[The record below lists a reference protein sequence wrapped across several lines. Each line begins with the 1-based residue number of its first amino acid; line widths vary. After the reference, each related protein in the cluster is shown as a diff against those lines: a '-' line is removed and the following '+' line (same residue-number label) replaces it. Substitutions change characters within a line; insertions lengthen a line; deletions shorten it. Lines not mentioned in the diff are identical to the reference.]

1 MKYSI
6 APGMFIYLPIQPY
19 KYISLGCDFVKRSN
33 NSIVSPM
40 TFLKRP
46 AYIFIFYFLFL
57 QVGFASDRG
66 LKALS
71 EKKYDQAYA
80 IFSADLE
87 KKPDDIVALYGLTKL
102 LSLKEFPEYNLEKAY
117 VHLINAKEAYKVL
130 DAKQKKKLVKTEVQ
144 ESNLLAL
151 QELIDAA
158 AFQEAVRA
166 NTVEALEGFLKI
178 HRTSPQLD
186 EALALKKQLEYLH
199 VKKVNTYQAYAEYL
213 KKYPDSDRVT
223 EAKKKYEQLLYH
235 TLTAD
240 GTFLSYKNFIDQY
253 PNSPYLKE
261 ATEKMNVQELKALLK
276 DNNLESY
283 EAFLASNPDSKFRR
297 RVEDS
302 IYARFT
308 SFPSITEYENF
319 ISRYPKN
326 YNIRD
331 AWEKLYLLFNDSGSP
346 ETYEAFKARYPQYT
360 EAHQLEND
368 IELSNFG
375 QKMLNTNF
383 EGFKE
388 DQVDAYITLAAPTE
402 QAVTVLKIRI
412 RPYLEAHQYQ
422 KAIDFLEKYKPY
434 YHYKAYRISSWIE
447 TLRQVKDT
455 FQEKKTVPT
464 YTLN

>member
-1 MKYSI
+1 MKASSV
-6 APGMFIYLPIQPY
+6 PGLNIYLRLRPG
-19 KYISLGCDFVKRSN
+19 KFISLGGVFVKGFNKSMLF
-33 NSIVSPM
+33 PM
-40 TFLKRP
+40 TFQKRS
-46 AYIFIFYFLFL
+46 AFLFICFFLFL
-57 QVGFASDRG
+57 QLGFASDKG

-80 IFSADLE
+80 IFTADLE
-87 KKPDDIVALYGLTKL
+87 KNPDDVVALYGLTKL
-102 LSLKEFPEYNLEKAY
+102 LSLQEFPQYNLEKAY

-130 DAKQKKKLVKTEVQ
+130 DEKKKKRLVKTEVQ
-144 ESNLLAL
+144 EANLLAL
-151 QELIDAA
+151 QEAIDAA
-158 AFQEAVRA
+158 AFREAVRA
-166 NTVEALEGFLKI
+166 NTVEALDGFLKV

-186 EALALKKQLEYLH
+186 EALALRKQLEYLE
-199 VKKVNTYQAYAEYL
+199 VKKANTYQAYAEYL
-213 KKYPDSDRVT
+213 KKYPDSDKVV
-223 EAKKKYEQLLYH
+223 EAKKKYEQLLYQ

-240 GTFLSYKNFIDQY
+240 GSFQSYKNFIEQY
-253 PNSPYLKE
+253 PKSPYLKE
-261 ATEKMNVQELKALLK
+261 ATEKMNLQELKSLLK
-276 DNNLESY
+276 ENSLEGY

-308 SFPSITEYENF
+308 SFPSIAEYENF

-326 YNIRD
+326 YNYRD
-331 AWEKLYLLFNDSGSP
+331 AWEKLYVLFNDSGTP
-346 ETYEAFKARYPQYT
+346 ETYEAFKARYPQYP

-388 DQVDAYITLAAPTE
+388 DQIDAYITLAAPTE
-402 QAVTVLKIRI
+402 QAITVLKIRI
-412 RPYLEAHQYQ
+412 KPLLEAHQYQ
-422 KAIDFLEKYKPY
+422 KAIDLLEKYKPY

-455 FQEKKTVPT
+455 FQTKKTVPA

>member
-1 MKYSI
+1 MTC
-6 APGMFIYLPIQPY
+6 LR
-19 KYISLGCDFVKRSN
+19 RS
-33 NSIVSPM
+33 
-40 TFLKRP
+40 
-46 AYIFIFYFLFL
+46 AYIFVFLFL
-57 QVGFASDRG
+57 FVQIGFASDKG

-80 IFSADLE
+80 IFTADLE

-102 LSLKEFPEYNLEKAY
+102 LSMKEFPQYDLEKAY

-130 DAKQKKKLVKTEVQ
+130 DEKKKKKLIKTEVQ
-144 ESNLLAL
+144 EHNLLAL

-158 AFQEAVRA
+158 AFQSAVKA
-166 NTVEALEGFLKI
+166 NTVEALDAFLRV
-178 HRTSPQLD
+178 HRTSPQLK
-186 EALALKKQLEYLH
+186 EAQALKRQLEYLS
-199 VKKVNTYQAYAEYL
+199 VKNANTYQAYAEYL
-213 KKYPDSDRVT
+213 KKYPDSEKVV
-223 EAKKKYEQLLYH
+223 EAKQKYEQLLYQ

-240 GTFLSYKNFIDQY
+240 ATFQSFKSFIEQY

-261 ATEKMNVQELKALLK
+261 ATEKMNVAELKDLLK
-276 DNNLESY
+276 DNSLAGY

-308 SFPSITEYENF
+308 SFPSIAEYENF

-326 YNIRD
+326 YNVRD
-331 AWEKLYLLFNDSGSP
+331 AWEKLYILYNDSGTP
-346 ETYEAFKARYPQYT
+346 ESYDSFKARYPQYT
-360 EAHQLEND
+360 EPHQLEND

-388 DQVDAYITLAAPTE
+388 DQLDAYITLHAPTE
-402 QAVTVLKIRI
+402 QAITVLKLRI
-412 RPYLEAHQYQ
+412 QPWLEANQYQ

-434 YHYKAYRISSWIE
+434 YHHKAYRISSWIE
-447 TLRQVKDT
+447 TLRQVKDSY
-455 FQEKKTVPT
+455 QASKTVPV
-464 YTLN
+464 YSLN